1 MEGRFISYIR
11 VSTSKQGINGLGMD
25 AQRKAIETFLN
36 CGNWELIAE
45 YAEVESGKKS
55 DRSELKKALEHC
67 KRTKSTLV
75 IAKLDR
81 LSRSV
86 AFLSNLMESGV
97 EFIAVDMP
105 FANKLTVHIMASM
118 AEHEREM
125 ISKRTK
131 DALAAAKAR
140 GVRLGN
146 PQGLPEDA
154 TKKGVPIS
162 LERRAAK
169 ADAYS
174 QSMYPI
180 IKDLMD
186 KGLSLNAIAKRMMEK
201 KELTPR
207 GGSKWTP
214 TTVKQIMKRVE
225 ETN

>member
-11 VSTSKQGINGLGMD
+11 VSTQKQGMNGLGMD
-25 AQRKAIETFLN
+25 AQRKTIETFLN
-36 CGNWELIAE
+36 GGNWKLIAE
-45 YAEVESGKKS
+45 YAEVESAKKS
-55 DRSELKKALEHC
+55 DRPELKKALEHC

-140 GVRLGN
+140 GVKLGN
-146 PQGLPEDA
+146 PRGLPEDA

-169 ADAYS
+169 ADVYC
-174 QSMYPI
+174 QTMYPI
-180 IKDLMD
+180 IKGLLDE
-186 KGLSLNAIAKRMMEK
+186 GLSLNAIAKRMMEK

-207 GGSKWTP
+207 SGSKWSA
-214 TTVKQIMKRVE
+214 TTVKQILKRVGS
-225 ETN
+225 